1 MEEVSSLLKDAN
13 LQLSEYQEK
22 FEKNGYDDLVQI
34 IEMTDEDVL
43 ELLEHVGLNDKP
55 GHKKR
60 FLAALDIYKSKSKAG
75 LSPIEIPEASVGESF
90 DSMMKSKNDLEISST
105 LSKNDADSCHQTR
118 KPLSALCK
126 YQDIS

>member
-1 MEEVSSLLKDAN
+1 MEEVASLLKDAN

-34 IEMTDEDVL
+34 IEMTNEDIL
-43 ELLEHVGLNDKP
+43 ELLEHVGLNEKP

-60 FLAALDIYKSKSKAG
+60 FLAALEIYKSKSKAG
-75 LSPIEIPEASVGESF
+75 LSPMPEASVVKPL
-90 DSMMKSKNDLEISST
+90 KSNNDLEISST
-105 LSKNDADSCHQTR
+105 LRKNDADSCMYSGHQTR

-126 YQDIS
+126 YQGIS